1 MLKTYSV
8 LMLAVFL
15 SACGGQDTSAVE
27 QPAEASHASSAI
39 RPPETVFEFT
49 TDKLNSDELTVGLP
63 VNKPTVD
70 KSVDGFKRRRWQVI
84 GMDESNML
92 EAVGDNQQDVRVL
105 SGHCMEYSTDGN
117 SAGWAPDGRCVEI
130 FNGIVGKLVA
140 SNEDV
145 FGLLMERAGLYP
157 YIPQAPMAVIDRGSI
172 SIDVDNQGYFSIRN
186 RAAH

>member
-70 KSVDGFKRRRWQVI
+70 KSGDGFKRRRWQVI
-84 GMDESNML
+84 GKDESNML

-117 SAGWAPDGRCVEI
+117 SAG
-130 FNGIVGKLVA
+130 
-140 SNEDV
+140 
-145 FGLLMERAGLYP
+145 
-157 YIPQAPMAVIDRGSI
+157 
-172 SIDVDNQGYFSIRN
+172 
-186 RAAH
+186 